1 MPGFFSNTLAVLRRE
16 IYRVARQPMYW
27 LLTVILPIVAFAFF
41 AVLLY
46 KGVARD
52 IPIAVVDQDNST
64 LSRKVTQMID
74 ATPTAWVAYG
84 VQGMEEAERLMLQGK
99 VMGIVLIPDFFEKNI
114 LNNSQTHL
122 ESYLTGTNITVNG
135 LLAKDLQTTVTTFTA
150 GIQLQL
156 LMKQGL
162 TEKQAMAQLMPVRFD
177 KHVLFNPHIN
187 YGYYLSPSFMPMML
201 LIFTIMATIFVIG
214 TELKNGTAREWY
226 DTAGGSVFAAYAGKI
241 LPITVIMFLM
251 SELMLLVIFKVVGV
265 PLNGSLTVI
274 TISNLLFIL
283 SYQSLGAM
291 IVTVLSNLRLS
302 LSIGGGYSVLAF
314 TFSGL
319 TFPIMAMSKP
329 MQWFC
334 CIFPFTFY
342 TDIMVDQAL
351 RGAPAIYSLPDM
363 GIIALLI
370 YSTLYSLAYGTQVLR
385 NVPIGVIDM
394 SNTSTSRQ
402 LINTFN
408 AGPNVYVAY
417 EPGDMDE
424 AKHLFYDREIYG
436 VVYIPSDYEEKLLGG
451 QQAVVSLYVDA
462 SYFLMYRQ
470 AFQEL
475 VSGIGTTGA
484 MVEFQRLIAKGA
496 NIPQAT
502 ATTQPVIYQ
511 SHNLFNPY
519 LGYGSFVMPAIIM
532 VIIQQTMLIGIG
544 MIGGT
549 WSEFGLYKKLIPP
562 GRRRM
567 STLPVVAGKAF
578 VYASIYAVTLFY
590 ILGLHYKLFHFPTNG
605 HTADIIAFLIPYLLS
620 CIFLG
625 IAVSTLFQRREQ
637 SIMLLLWCSIPA
649 LMLSGASV
657 PREAMPEWLYRF
669 GQILPSSSGVEG
681 FIRLQSMGA
690 SFSDVLHEVRIL
702 WILTIVYGGFAAVG
716 IHLRLKQAAG
726 K

>member
-1 MPGFFSNTLAVLRRE
+1 MSRFTKQITS
-16 IYRVARQPMYW
+16 YW
-27 LLTVILPIVAFAFF
+27 QQFRTVVRNEYGSIFTDAGVIL
-41 AVLLY
+41 VL
-46 KGVARD
+46 
-52 IPIAVVDQDNST
+52 
-64 LSRKVTQMID
+64 
-74 ATPTAWVAYG
+74 
-84 VQGMEEAERLMLQGK
+84 
-99 VMGIVLIPDFFEKNI
+99 VL
-114 LNNSQTHL
+114 
-122 ESYLTGTNITVNG
+122 
-135 LLAKDLQTTVTTFTA
+135 
-150 GIQLQL
+150 
-156 LMKQGL
+156 
-162 TEKQAMAQLMPVRFD
+162 
-177 KHVLFNPHIN
+177 
-187 YGYYLSPSFMPMML
+187 
-201 LIFTIMATIFVIG
+201 
-214 TELKNGTAREWY
+214 
-226 DTAGGSVFAAYAGKI
+226 
-241 LPITVIMFLM
+241 
-251 SELMLLVIFKVVGV
+251 
-265 PLNGSLTVI
+265 
-274 TISNLLFIL
+274 
-283 SYQSLGAM
+283 
-291 IVTVLSNLRLS
+291 
-302 LSIGGGYSVLAF
+302 
-314 TFSGL
+314 
-319 TFPIMAMSKP
+319 
-329 MQWFC
+329 
-334 CIFPFTFY
+334 
-342 TDIMVDQAL
+342 
-351 RGAPAIYSLPDM
+351 
-363 GIIALLI
+363 ALLI

-637 SIMLLLWCSIPA
+637 SINAVTLVFDPGSDAQRSFRTPRSDARMALPVRPDSAEQQRGRRVHPA
-649 LMLSGASV
+649 
-657 PREAMPEWLYRF
+657 PK
-669 GQILPSSSGVEG
+669 
-681 FIRLQSMGA
+681 
-690 SFSDVLHEVRIL
+690 
-702 WILTIVYGGFAAVG
+702 YGGFVQRRVARGTYPVDS
-716 IHLRLKQAAG
+716 HDSLRRIRCCRHTPSPQEG
-726 K
+726 RR

>member
-1 MPGFFSNTLAVLRRE
+1 MFTWEALE
-16 IYRVARQPMYW
+16 TW
-27 LLTVILPIVAFAFF
+27 LKDTGGTALKFLIR
-41 AVLLY
+41 VLL
-46 KGVARD
+46 
-52 IPIAVVDQDNST
+52 
-64 LSRKVTQMID
+64 
-74 ATPTAWVAYG
+74 
-84 VQGMEEAERLMLQGK
+84 
-99 VMGIVLIPDFFEKNI
+99 
-114 LNNSQTHL
+114 
-122 ESYLTGTNITVNG
+122 
-135 LLAKDLQTTVTTFTA
+135 
-150 GIQLQL
+150 
-156 LMKQGL
+156 
-162 TEKQAMAQLMPVRFD
+162 
-177 KHVLFNPHIN
+177 
-187 YGYYLSPSFMPMML
+187 
-201 LIFTIMATIFVIG
+201 
-214 TELKNGTAREWY
+214 
-226 DTAGGSVFAAYAGKI
+226 
-241 LPITVIMFLM
+241 
-251 SELMLLVIFKVVGV
+251 
-265 PLNGSLTVI
+265 
-274 TISNLLFIL
+274 
-283 SYQSLGAM
+283 
-291 IVTVLSNLRLS
+291 
-302 LSIGGGYSVLAF
+302 
-314 TFSGL
+314 
-319 TFPIMAMSKP
+319 
-329 MQWFC
+329 
-334 CIFPFTFY
+334 
-342 TDIMVDQAL
+342 
-351 RGAPAIYSLPDM
+351 
-363 GIIALLI
+363 ALLI

-590 ILGLHYKLFHFPTNG
+590 IWDCTTNCFISRPTVTRRTSSPFSSRICCPVFSWASPSRRCSSDANSR
-605 HTADIIAFLIPYLLS
+605 S
-620 CIFLG
+620 C
-625 IAVSTLFQRREQ
+625 
-637 SIMLLLWCSIPA
+637 C
-649 LMLSGASV
+649 
-657 PREAMPEWLYRF
+657 Y
-669 GQILPSSSGVEG
+669 SGVRS
-681 FIRLQSMGA
+681 RL
-690 SFSDVLHEVRIL
+690 
-702 WILTIVYGGFAAVG
+702 
-716 IHLRLKQAAG
+716 
-726 K
+726 

>member
-251 SELMLLVIFKVVGV
+251 SELIQGGRRTAERQPDGHHHQQSALHPELPVPRCDDRHRVEQFAPVAFDRRRLLGTGLHVFGPYV
-265 PLNGSLTVI
+265 PDYGYEQTHAMV
-274 TISNLLFIL
+274 LLHLSVHIL
-283 SYQSLGAM
+283 HRHHG
-291 IVTVLSNLRLS
+291 R
-302 LSIGGGYSVLAF
+302 
-314 TFSGL
+314 SG
-319 TFPIMAMSKP
+319 PARCSG
-329 MQWFC
+329 
-334 CIFPFTFY
+334 
-342 TDIMVDQAL
+342 DILVA
-351 RGAPAIYSLPDM
+351 RHGHHRPVHHSSAAVSAAPA
-363 GIIALLI
+363 
-370 YSTLYSLAYGTQVLR
+370 
-385 NVPIGVIDM
+385 
-394 SNTSTSRQ
+394 
-402 LINTFN
+402 
-408 AGPNVYVAY
+408 
-417 EPGDMDE
+417 
-424 AKHLFYDREIYG
+424 H
-436 VVYIPSDYEEKLLGG
+436 
-451 QQAVVSLYVDA
+451 
-462 SYFLMYRQ
+462 
-470 AFQEL
+470 
-475 VSGIGTTGA
+475 
-484 MVEFQRLIAKGA
+484 
-496 NIPQAT
+496 
-502 ATTQPVIYQ
+502 
-511 SHNLFNPY
+511 H
-519 LGYGSFVMPAIIM
+519 
-532 VIIQQTMLIGIG
+532 
-544 MIGGT
+544 
-549 WSEFGLYKKLIPP
+549 
-562 GRRRM
+562 
-567 STLPVVAGKAF
+567 
-578 VYASIYAVTLFY
+578 
-590 ILGLHYKLFHFPTNG
+590 
-605 HTADIIAFLIPYLLS
+605 
-620 CIFLG
+620 
-625 IAVSTLFQRREQ
+625 
-637 SIMLLLWCSIPA
+637 
-649 LMLSGASV
+649 
-657 PREAMPEWLYRF
+657 
-669 GQILPSSSGVEG
+669 
-681 FIRLQSMGA
+681 
-690 SFSDVLHEVRIL
+690 LHE
-702 WILTIVYGGFAAVG
+702 
-716 IHLRLKQAAG
+716 
-726 K
+726 

>member
-1 MPGFFSNTLAVLRRE
+1 MSRFTKQITS
-16 IYRVARQPMYW
+16 YW
-27 LLTVILPIVAFAFF
+27 QQFRTVVRNEYGSIFTDAGVIL
-41 AVLLY
+41 VL
-46 KGVARD
+46 
-52 IPIAVVDQDNST
+52 
-64 LSRKVTQMID
+64 
-74 ATPTAWVAYG
+74 
-84 VQGMEEAERLMLQGK
+84 
-99 VMGIVLIPDFFEKNI
+99 VL
-114 LNNSQTHL
+114 
-122 ESYLTGTNITVNG
+122 
-135 LLAKDLQTTVTTFTA
+135 
-150 GIQLQL
+150 
-156 LMKQGL
+156 
-162 TEKQAMAQLMPVRFD
+162 
-177 KHVLFNPHIN
+177 
-187 YGYYLSPSFMPMML
+187 
-201 LIFTIMATIFVIG
+201 
-214 TELKNGTAREWY
+214 
-226 DTAGGSVFAAYAGKI
+226 
-241 LPITVIMFLM
+241 
-251 SELMLLVIFKVVGV
+251 
-265 PLNGSLTVI
+265 
-274 TISNLLFIL
+274 
-283 SYQSLGAM
+283 
-291 IVTVLSNLRLS
+291 
-302 LSIGGGYSVLAF
+302 
-314 TFSGL
+314 
-319 TFPIMAMSKP
+319 
-329 MQWFC
+329 
-334 CIFPFTFY
+334 
-342 TDIMVDQAL
+342 
-351 RGAPAIYSLPDM
+351 
-363 GIIALLI
+363 ALLI

-620 CIFLG
+620 CIFPGHRRLD
-625 IAVSTLFQRREQ
+625 AVPATRTVDHAVTLVFDPGSDAQRSFRTPRSDARMALPVRPDSAEQ
-637 SIMLLLWCSIPA
+637 QRGRRVHPA
-649 LMLSGASV
+649 
-657 PREAMPEWLYRF
+657 PK
-669 GQILPSSSGVEG
+669 
-681 FIRLQSMGA
+681 
-690 SFSDVLHEVRIL
+690 
-702 WILTIVYGGFAAVG
+702 YGGFVQRRVARGTYPVDS
-716 IHLRLKQAAG
+716 HDSLRRIRCCRHTPSPQEG
-726 K
+726 RR

>member
-162 TEKQAMAQLMPVRFD
+162 TEKQAMAQ
-177 KHVLFNPHIN
+177 
-187 YGYYLSPSFMPMML
+187 
-201 LIFTIMATIFVIG
+201 
-214 TELKNGTAREWY
+214 
-226 DTAGGSVFAAYAGKI
+226 
-241 LPITVIMFLM
+241 
-251 SELMLLVIFKVVGV
+251 
-265 PLNGSLTVI
+265 
-274 TISNLLFIL
+274 
-283 SYQSLGAM
+283 
-291 IVTVLSNLRLS
+291 
-302 LSIGGGYSVLAF
+302 
-314 TFSGL
+314 
-319 TFPIMAMSKP
+319 
-329 MQWFC
+329 
-334 CIFPFTFY
+334 
-342 TDIMVDQAL
+342 
-351 RGAPAIYSLPDM
+351 
-363 GIIALLI
+363 
-370 YSTLYSLAYGTQVLR
+370 
-385 NVPIGVIDM
+385 
-394 SNTSTSRQ
+394 
-402 LINTFN
+402 
-408 AGPNVYVAY
+408 
-417 EPGDMDE
+417 
-424 AKHLFYDREIYG
+424 
-436 VVYIPSDYEEKLLGG
+436 
-451 QQAVVSLYVDA
+451 
-462 SYFLMYRQ
+462 
-470 AFQEL
+470 
-475 VSGIGTTGA
+475 
-484 MVEFQRLIAKGA
+484 
-496 NIPQAT
+496 
-502 ATTQPVIYQ
+502 PVIYQ

-657 PREAMPEWLYRF
+657 PREAMPEWLYLF

-681 FIRLQSMGA
+681 FIRIQSMGA

>member
-16 IYRVARQPMYW
+16 IHRVARQPMYW

-122 ESYLTGTNITVNG
+122 KSYLTGTNITVNG

-342 TDIMVDQAL
+342 TDIM
-351 RGAPAIYSLPDM
+351 
-363 GIIALLI
+363 
-370 YSTLYSLAYGTQVLR
+370 
-385 NVPIGVIDM
+385 
-394 SNTSTSRQ
+394 
-402 LINTFN
+402 
-408 AGPNVYVAY
+408 
-417 EPGDMDE
+417 
-424 AKHLFYDREIYG
+424 
-436 VVYIPSDYEEKLLGG
+436 
-451 QQAVVSLYVDA
+451 VDA

-716 IHLRLKQAAG
+716 IHLRLKKAAG

>member
-226 DTAGGSVFAAYAGKI
+226 DTAGGSVFA
-241 LPITVIMFLM
+241 
-251 SELMLLVIFKVVGV
+251 
-265 PLNGSLTVI
+265 
-274 TISNLLFIL
+274 
-283 SYQSLGAM
+283 
-291 IVTVLSNLRLS
+291 
-302 LSIGGGYSVLAF
+302 
-314 TFSGL
+314 
-319 TFPIMAMSKP
+319 
-329 MQWFC
+329 
-334 CIFPFTFY
+334 
-342 TDIMVDQAL
+342 
-351 RGAPAIYSLPDM
+351 
-363 GIIALLI
+363 
-370 YSTLYSLAYGTQVLR
+370 
-385 NVPIGVIDM
+385 
-394 SNTSTSRQ
+394 
-402 LINTFN
+402 
-408 AGPNVYVAY
+408 AY

-657 PREAMPEWLYRF
+657 PREAMPEWLYLF

-681 FIRLQSMGA
+681 FIRIQSMGA

>member
-1 MPGFFSNTLAVLRRE
+1 MSRFTKQITS
-16 IYRVARQPMYW
+16 YW
-27 LLTVILPIVAFAFF
+27 QQFRTVVRNEYGSIFTDAGVIL
-41 AVLLY
+41 VL
-46 KGVARD
+46 
-52 IPIAVVDQDNST
+52 
-64 LSRKVTQMID
+64 
-74 ATPTAWVAYG
+74 
-84 VQGMEEAERLMLQGK
+84 
-99 VMGIVLIPDFFEKNI
+99 VL
-114 LNNSQTHL
+114 
-122 ESYLTGTNITVNG
+122 
-135 LLAKDLQTTVTTFTA
+135 
-150 GIQLQL
+150 
-156 LMKQGL
+156 
-162 TEKQAMAQLMPVRFD
+162 
-177 KHVLFNPHIN
+177 
-187 YGYYLSPSFMPMML
+187 
-201 LIFTIMATIFVIG
+201 
-214 TELKNGTAREWY
+214 
-226 DTAGGSVFAAYAGKI
+226 
-241 LPITVIMFLM
+241 
-251 SELMLLVIFKVVGV
+251 
-265 PLNGSLTVI
+265 
-274 TISNLLFIL
+274 
-283 SYQSLGAM
+283 
-291 IVTVLSNLRLS
+291 
-302 LSIGGGYSVLAF
+302 
-314 TFSGL
+314 
-319 TFPIMAMSKP
+319 
-329 MQWFC
+329 
-334 CIFPFTFY
+334 
-342 TDIMVDQAL
+342 
-351 RGAPAIYSLPDM
+351 
-363 GIIALLI
+363 ALLI

-417 EPGDMDE
+417 DPGDMDE

-625 IAVSTLFQRREQ
+625 IAVPATRTVDHAVTLVFDPGSDAQRSFRTPRSDARMALPVRPDSAEQ
-637 SIMLLLWCSIPA
+637 QRGRRVHPA
-649 LMLSGASV
+649 
-657 PREAMPEWLYRF
+657 PK
-669 GQILPSSSGVEG
+669 
-681 FIRLQSMGA
+681 
-690 SFSDVLHEVRIL
+690 
-702 WILTIVYGGFAAVG
+702 YGGFVQRRVARGTYPVDS
-716 IHLRLKQAAG
+716 HDSLRRIRCCRHTPSPQEG
-726 K
+726 RR

>member
-1 MPGFFSNTLAVLRRE
+1 MSRFTKQITS
-16 IYRVARQPMYW
+16 YW
-27 LLTVILPIVAFAFF
+27 QQFRTVVRNEYGSIFTDAGVIL
-41 AVLLY
+41 VL
-46 KGVARD
+46 
-52 IPIAVVDQDNST
+52 
-64 LSRKVTQMID
+64 
-74 ATPTAWVAYG
+74 
-84 VQGMEEAERLMLQGK
+84 
-99 VMGIVLIPDFFEKNI
+99 VL
-114 LNNSQTHL
+114 
-122 ESYLTGTNITVNG
+122 
-135 LLAKDLQTTVTTFTA
+135 
-150 GIQLQL
+150 
-156 LMKQGL
+156 
-162 TEKQAMAQLMPVRFD
+162 
-177 KHVLFNPHIN
+177 
-187 YGYYLSPSFMPMML
+187 
-201 LIFTIMATIFVIG
+201 
-214 TELKNGTAREWY
+214 
-226 DTAGGSVFAAYAGKI
+226 
-241 LPITVIMFLM
+241 
-251 SELMLLVIFKVVGV
+251 
-265 PLNGSLTVI
+265 
-274 TISNLLFIL
+274 
-283 SYQSLGAM
+283 
-291 IVTVLSNLRLS
+291 
-302 LSIGGGYSVLAF
+302 
-314 TFSGL
+314 
-319 TFPIMAMSKP
+319 
-329 MQWFC
+329 
-334 CIFPFTFY
+334 
-342 TDIMVDQAL
+342 
-351 RGAPAIYSLPDM
+351 
-363 GIIALLI
+363 ALLI

-620 CIFLG
+620 FPGHRRLD
-625 IAVSTLFQRREQ
+625 AVPATRTVDHAVTLVFDPGSDAQRSFRTPRSDARMALPVRPDSAEQ
-637 SIMLLLWCSIPA
+637 QRGRRVHPA
-649 LMLSGASV
+649 
-657 PREAMPEWLYRF
+657 PK
-669 GQILPSSSGVEG
+669 
-681 FIRLQSMGA
+681 
-690 SFSDVLHEVRIL
+690 
-702 WILTIVYGGFAAVG
+702 YGGFVQRRVARGTYPVDS
-716 IHLRLKQAAG
+716 HDSLRRIRCCRHTPSPQEG
-726 K
+726 RR